1 MGLYLLYR
9 GIRDRAYLPGLVER
23 FGFLPSS
30 LETTG
35 AGSLWFHAVSVG
47 EALSAAELIRCV
59 RARRPHLEIY
69 LSTGTLAGREAARQR
84 LGNINAHSA
93 FAVRLHAQIFFA
105 PLDYRSVVRRV
116 LRRVRPAA
124 LVILETEIWPNLYR
138 ETKLA
143 GASLLVVNGRISDR
157 SLPRYRALS
166 AFFAPALAQ
175 PDAIFTQSEE
185 DARRYLLAGAPPDR
199 VHAAGNLKYDF
210 TPPERGIAADL
221 ETFLDSLPGSQVW
234 MAASTAQAVKPGDPD
249 EDEAVIGEFQSLS
262 ADFPDLLLILAPRR
276 PERFEI
282 VAEKLAR
289 AGVHFA
295 RRTALRPLHLPG
307 VLLLDSIG
315 ELAALFARATVVFMG
330 GTLSSRGG
338 HNILEPAY
346 FGKPVIAG
354 PHMENFAAIAED
366 FSSAGAIVRIAE
378 AGDLAGIVARLLRN
392 CGEAQAIGEKARALA
407 FRRRGAT
414 DRIAEEILKACD
426 QAVPHPRRTAAARL
440 LLTPLSWIWS
450 IGHRVRMARG
460 LARAQSLR
468 AKVIAVGSLA
478 MGGAGKSPVAAH
490 LAEYLDGRGRNVAI
504 LTRGYRRE
512 SAAEAIVPKGGAAS
526 REQTGDEA
534 QIFIRAGH
542 AHVGIG
548 ADRFRVGRMM
558 EKQFAPN
565 LFLLDDGFQHVR
577 LRRDE
582 DLVLIDAL
590 DPLGGGVF
598 PLGRLREPFSGLA
611 RATAILITRV
621 EEGCGAAGLERL
633 IRRYNS
639 RAPIFRSRVIGQGFA
654 LAGGFAV
661 NPPCGRIGAF
671 CGLGQP
677 RSFWRTLESVGES
690 MGVEV
695 AFRQAFGDHHRYTP
709 SDLRRLA
716 ARASAAGVQTLATTE
731 KDVMNLPPNAKE
743 LLQPHNLVWLKIG
756 IEIENGEELL
766 RHLGV

>member
-1 MGLYLLYR
+1 
-9 GIRDRAYLPGLVER
+9 
-23 FGFLPSS
+23 
-30 LETTG
+30 
-35 AGSLWFHAVSVG
+35 
-47 EALSAAELIRCV
+47 
-59 RARRPHLEIY
+59 
-69 LSTGTLAGREAARQR
+69 
-84 LGNINAHSA
+84 
-93 FAVRLHAQIFFA
+93 
-105 PLDYRSVVRRV
+105 
-116 LRRVRPAA
+116 
-124 LVILETEIWPNLYR
+124 
-138 ETKLA
+138 
-143 GASLLVVNGRISDR
+143 
-157 SLPRYRALS
+157 
-166 AFFAPALAQ
+166 
-175 PDAIFTQSEE
+175 
-185 DARRYLLAGAPPDR
+185 
-199 VHAAGNLKYDF
+199 
-210 TPPERGIAADL
+210 
-221 ETFLDSLPGSQVW
+221 
-234 MAASTAQAVKPGDPD
+234 
-249 EDEAVIGEFQSLS
+249 
-262 ADFPDLLLILAPRR
+262 
-276 PERFEI
+276 
-282 VAEKLAR
+282 
-289 AGVHFA
+289 
-295 RRTALRPLHLPG
+295 
-307 VLLLDSIG
+307 
-315 ELAALFARATVVFMG
+315 
-330 GTLSSRGG
+330 
-338 HNILEPAY
+338 
-346 FGKPVIAG
+346 VIAG
-354 PHMENFAAIAED
+354 PHMENFAAIADE
-366 FSSAGAIVRIAE
+366 FSSAGAIVRITE
-378 AGDLAGIVARLLRN
+378 AGDLVGIVARLLRN

-407 FRRRGAT
+407 FRKRGAT

-426 QAVPHPRRTAAARL
+426 QAVPHPRRTAVARL
-440 LLTPLSWIWS
+440 LLTPLSTIWN

-460 LARAQSLR
+460 RARAQSLR

-490 LAEYLDGRGRNVAI
+490 LAEYLNGRGKNVAI

-512 SAAEAIVPKGGAAS
+512 SEAKVIVPKGGAAS

-548 ADRFRVGRMM
+548 ADRFRVGLML
-558 EKQFAPN
+558 EKQFAPD

-621 EEGCGAAGLERL
+621 EEGSGTAGLERL

-639 RAPIFRSRVIGQGFA
+639 HAPIFRSRVIGQGFTP
-654 LAGGFAV
+654 G
-661 NPPCGRIGAF
+661 PPCGRIGAF

-731 KDVMNLPPNAKE
+731 KDVMNLPPNAQE

-756 IEIENGEELL
+756 IEIENQEELL
-766 RHLGV
+766 RRLGV

>member
-1 MGLYLLYR
+1 
-9 GIRDRAYLPGLVER
+9 
-23 FGFLPSS
+23 
-30 LETTG
+30 
-35 AGSLWFHAVSVG
+35 
-47 EALSAAELIRCV
+47 
-59 RARRPHLEIY
+59 
-69 LSTGTLAGREAARQR
+69 LA
-84 LGNINAHSA
+84 
-93 FAVRLHAQIFFA
+93 AQIFFA

-138 ETKLA
+138 EAKLA

-157 SLPRYRALS
+157 SLPRYRALR

-175 PDAIFTQSEE
+175 PNTILAQSEE

-249 EDEAVIGEFQSLS
+249 EDEAVIGAFQSLS
-262 ADFPDLLLILAPRR
+262 ADFPELLLILAPRR

-282 VAEKLAR
+282 VTEKLAR

-295 RRTALRPLHLPG
+295 RRTALRPVQLPG

-315 ELAALFARATVVFMG
+315 ELAGLFARATVVFMG

-354 PHMENFAAIAED
+354 PHMENFAAIADE

-392 CGEAQAIGEKARALA
+392 FSEAQAIGEKARALA

-426 QAVPHPRRTAAARL
+426 QGVPHPRRTAAARL

-468 AKVIAVGSLA
+468 AKVISVGSLA

-490 LAEYLDGRGRNVAI
+490 LTEYLDGRGKNAAI

-512 SAAEAIVPKGGAAS
+512 SAGEAIVPKGDARS

-542 AHVGIG
+542 AHVGVG
-548 ADRFRVGRMM
+548 ADRFRVGLMM
-558 EKQFAPN
+558 EKQFAPD

-598 PLGRLREPFSGLA
+598 PQ
-611 RATAILITRV
+611 
-621 EEGCGAAGLERL
+621 GCGTAGLERL

-639 RAPIFRSRVIGQGFA
+639 HAPIFRSRVIGQGFA
-654 LAGGFAV
+654 PAGGFSISPNSALTGGAA
-661 NPPCGRIGAF
+661 PCGTIGAF

-716 ARASAAGVQTLATTE
+716 ERASAAGVQTLATTE
-731 KDVMNLPPNAKE
+731 KDVMNLPPNAQE

-756 IEIENGEELL
+756 VEIESEEELL
-766 RHLGV
+766 RHLGI